1 MRLTIEAWRYAAKAS
16 CIAAFVLTAAPAAYS
31 APAQTES
38 EAPAAAADPETASQ
52 AQARAILMKMAQ
64 FLGGTPSFRVSLR
77 SGYDAVQPSGQK
89 IEFGENRTVTLTRPD
104 RLRVEGERS
113 DGAKTLTL
121 FTGKE
126 IVLVD
131 FSSNVYATAPQSGS
145 LDDTIVYFVRDLGM
159 RLPLAA
165 MLLSRLPA
173 EFQDRVRSVDYVEKT
188 SVYGVA
194 SHHLAARTDT
204 VDFQVW
210 VADGDKPLPQRVV
223 LTYRTAAGQ
232 PQFWAEF
239 SNWNLA
245 PEIDDATFSAQVPDG
260 LQKIAFAAQLPR
272 ISPAAGKASGKKGAR

>member
-1 MRLTIEAWRYAAKAS
+1 MRLTIEAWRCAARAL
-16 CIAAFVLTAAPAAYS
+16 CVAAFVLTAAPTAHS
-31 APAQTES
+31 APPQKES
-38 EAPAAAADPETASQ
+38 AARAPAAEPETASQ
-52 AQARAILMKMAQ
+52 AQARAILMNMAE
-64 FLGGTPSFRVSLR
+64 FLGGMPRFRVSLR
-77 SGYDAVQPSGQK
+77 AGYDAVQPSGQK
-89 IEFGENRTVTLTRPD
+89 IEFGENRTVTLSRPD

-113 DGAKTLTL
+113 DGAKTLTV

-131 FSSNVYATAPQSGS
+131 LARKVYATAAQPGT
-145 LDDTIVYFVRDLGM
+145 LDDTVVYFVRDLGM

-173 EFQDRVRSVDYVEKT
+173 EFQNRVRSVDYVEKT
-188 SVYGVA
+188 SIYGIA

-210 VADGDKPLPQRVV
+210 VADGDKPLPVRIV
-223 LTYRTAAGQ
+223 LTYKAEAGQ

-245 PEIDDATFSAQVPDG
+245 PEIDDVTFSAQVPDG
-260 LQKIAFAAQLPR
+260 LQKVAFAAQLPR
-272 ISPAAGKASGKKGAR
+272 VSPVAGKASGKKGAK